1 MLGADVDSDI
11 PDRMRD
17 GYGLN
22 RNLIDRALEADV
34 DTIITCDN
42 GIAAA
47 DQIRPEYT
55 RNTHRPHHN
64 PR

>member
-11 PDRMRD
+11 PDRMKD

-42 GIAAA
+42 GIAAKK
-47 DQIRPEYT
+47 
-55 RNTHRPHHN
+55 NPHCV
-64 PR
+64 PVKSSDIQLSVRL